1 MKIKFDSNLEFQTNA
16 ISSVINLFQ
25 GQKFYDN
32 NLLMIPETS
41 VIPNDLNI
49 SQEQILK
56 NLQSVQKQNNLKI
69 SEALDGV
76 DFSIEMETGTGKTY
90 VYLRTI
96 LELNKN
102 YGFKKF
108 IIIVPSIAIREGVKK
123 NLEITKEHFKKLY
136 GNIQFSFNEYTSK
149 KLNFIRQFSRTNK
162 IEIMILTLA
171 SFDKENNIM
180 NRPNEKFGG
189 YTPADLVSQT
199 RPVLILDEPQN
210 MESEKAKEALGKLKP
225 LFVLRYSATHRNFYN
240 LIYRLTPIDA
250 FALKIVKRI
259 EVSSIVKEG
268 DFNGAFIRCL
278 EIKAEKKGIKAKLEV
293 NKKFASEIKPTIILV
308 QSGDM
313 LEKKTNSEEY
323 RNYVITNIDARRNIV
338 KFSNGESVKLGQ
350 DTGSDKE
357 SIMKTQIEQTIE
369 EHFLKTMMLKP
380 FGIKVLSLFFIDK
393 VDNYLKENGIIR
405 KFFVESFNDL
415 KLRPGYEEFKDLD
428 VDSVQRGYFSKM
440 KSEKGKQED
449 KEAYD
454 LIMKSKEK
462 LLSFEEPVQF
472 IFSHSALKEGWDNP
486 NVFNICTLNET
497 HSIIKKRQ
505 EIGRGLRIPVN
516 QEGDRIYERDMG
528 DNFQYNTLTVIANE
542 SYSDYVSKLQ
552 QEYVDEYGEGS
563 APPARN
569 RYNKKDIHLKSN
581 FKTDKNFI
589 ALWKRISKKT
599 QYTVKIDTLQLVPK
613 CVEKINNMDF
623 VQSKISISKVGIKFN
638 EQKEIEPKFI
648 GSDFKFI
655 EKIYSVPDIVGI
667 VSRETKLTRNTIISI
682 LDKTTNLELVYS
694 DPQQYLD
701 IIISIIN
708 IELYDFLVNGIAYVP
723 VNDSFKVNL
732 FKTMKSYSDRIVSS
746 EKSIY
751 EEIVC
756 DSDGEMQF
764 ANDIKNMDD
773 VKLILKLPGW
783 FTIPT
788 PIGEYNPDWAV
799 VVECKD
805 QFGKLKNTLYFV
817 AETKGS
823 LDSGSLR
830 LNEQRKINC
839 ARKHFKTIN
848 VSYDVLVNASELRV
862 KINN

>member
-1 MKIKFDSNLEFQTNA
+1 MDIKFDSNLDFQTNA
-16 ISSVINLFQ
+16 VSSIVNLFQ
-25 GQKFYDN
+25 GQKFHEDN
-32 NLLMIPETS
+32 LSIIPETS
-41 VIPNDLNI
+41 VVPNNLDI
-49 SQEQILK
+49 SLEQILK
-56 NLQSVQKQNNLKI
+56 NLQSVQRQNGLKI
-69 SEALDGV
+69 SEELDGV

-96 LELNKN
+96 FELNKN

-136 GNIQFSFNEYTSK
+136 GNVQVSFNEYTSK

-162 IEIMILTLA
+162 IEIMIMTLA
-171 SFDKENNIM
+171 SFDKESNIM
-180 NRPNEKFGG
+180 NRSNEKFGG
-189 YTPADLVSQT
+189 YTPADFVSQT
-199 RPVLILDEPQN
+199 KPILILDEPQN
-210 MESEKAKEALGKLKP
+210 MESEKAKEALGKLNP
-225 LFVLRYSATHRNFYN
+225 SFVLRYSATHRNFYN
-240 LIYRLTPIDA
+240 LVYRLTPIDA

-293 NKKFASEIKPTIILV
+293 NKKFASEIKPTTILV
-308 QSGDM
+308 QSGDN

-323 RNYVITNIDARRNIV
+323 HDYIITNIDARRNIV

-350 DTGSDKE
+350 DTGAEKE

-369 EHFLKTMMLKP
+369 EHFLKTMMLKQ

-415 KLRPGYEEFKDLD
+415 KSRPDYEEFKDLD
-428 VDSVQRGYFSKM
+428 VDSVQSGYFSKM
-440 KSEKGKQED
+440 KSEKGMQDD

-472 IFSHSALKEGWDNP
+472 IFSHSALKEGWDSP

-516 QEGDRIYERDMG
+516 QEGDRIYEKDMG
-528 DNFQYNTLTVIANE
+528 ENFQYNTLTVIANE
-542 SYSDYVSKLQ
+542 SYSDYVLKLQ
-552 QEYVDEYGEGS
+552 QEYVDEYGESS
-563 APPARN
+563 APPTRN
-569 RYNKKDIHLKSN
+569 RHNKKDIRLKSN
-581 FKTDKNFI
+581 FETDKNFVE
-589 ALWKRISKKT
+589 LWKRISKKT
-599 QYTVKIDTLQLVPK
+599 QYNVQIDTPEFVKK
-613 CVEKINNMDF
+613 CIGKINDMEF
-623 VQSKISISKVGIKFN
+623 TQSKISISKVEIEFN
-638 EQKEIEPKFI
+638 KQKEIGTKFI
-648 GSDFKFI
+648 GSDSKFI
-655 EKIYSVPDIVGI
+655 EKTYPVPDIVGM
-667 VSRETKLTRNTIISI
+667 VSKETKLTRNTIIAI

-701 IIISIIN
+701 LIISIIN
-708 IELYDFLVNGIAYVP
+708 IELYDFLVNGIVYTS
-723 VNDSFKVNL
+723 VNDSFKVDL
-732 FKTMKSYSDRIVSS
+732 FKTLKSYSDRIVSS

-756 DSDGEMQF
+756 DSDGEMRF
-764 ANDIKNMDD
+764 ANDMSDMDD
-773 VKLILKLPGW
+773 VKLVLKLPSW

-805 QFGKLKNTLYFV
+805 QHGKLKDNMFFV

-830 LNEQRKINC
+830 LNEQRKIDC
-839 ARKHFKTIN
+839 ARKHFEAID
-848 VSYDVLVNASELRV
+848 VSYDVLVNASELRT
-862 KINN
+862 KICD